1 MRDKRD
7 RLLDILESIE
17 RIEKYA
23 AQGRDT
29 FEQEELIQV
38 WILHHLQI
46 LGEAINS
53 LRPDLQARFPEI
65 PWAPI
70 VGMRNVLV
78 HQYFGIDTDIVWS
91 VVERELPN
99 LKVQFQKILDGW
111 NQET

>member
-1 MRDKRD
+1 MRDSRE
-7 RLLDILESIE
+7 RVLDILQAIE

-23 AQGRDT
+23 SGGRAS
-29 FEQEELIQV
+29 FEQDELIQV

-99 LKVQFQKILDGW
+99 LKVQFQKILDDW
-111 NQET
+111 NHEA

>member
-1 MRDKRD
+1 MRDKRE
-7 RLLDILESIE
+7 RVLDILESIE

-23 AQGRDT
+23 AAGRAS
-29 FEQEELIQV
+29 FEKEELIQV

-53 LRPDLQARFPEI
+53 LKPDLQARFPEI
-65 PWAPI
+65 PWGPI

-91 VVERELPN
+91 VVERELPG
-99 LKVQFQKILDGW
+99 LKVQFREILDGW
-111 NQET
+111 DQET